1 MSTFAGLV
9 NVLNVNLSMYC
20 MLHACSLMGPCNHF
34 SSLGKL
40 LQVKCARVLAKD
52 GDMSTG
58 DISRASIYYDGAVKQ
73 DIARPVTEVNI
84 EKPMNEKAV
93 LFLSRVE

>member
-1 MSTFAGLV
+1 MHAMSTFAGLV

-20 MLHACSLMGPCNHF
+20 MLYACSLMSLCNHF
-34 SSLGKL
+34 PSLGKL

-58 DISRASIYYDGAVKQ
+58 DISRAY
-73 DIARPVTEVNI
+73 TMME
-84 EKPMNEKAV
+84 
-93 LFLSRVE
+93 L

>member
-1 MSTFAGLV
+1 MHAMSTFAGLV

-20 MLHACSLMGPCNHF
+20 MLYACSLMGPCNHF
-34 SSLGKL
+34 PSLGKL

-58 DISRASIYYDGAVKQ
+58 DISRLY
-73 DIARPVTEVNI
+73 TTME
-84 EKPMNEKAV
+84 
-93 LFLSRVE
+93 L

>member
-1 MSTFAGLV
+1 MHAMSTFAGLV

-20 MLHACSLMGPCNHF
+20 MLYACSLMGPCNHF

-40 LQVKCARVLAKD
+40 LVTGEVCACTKD

-58 DISRASIYYDGAVKQ
+58 DISRAY
-73 DIARPVTEVNI
+73 TTME
-84 EKPMNEKAV
+84 
-93 LFLSRVE
+93 L

>member
-9 NVLNVNLSMYC
+9 NVLNVSLSMYC
-20 MLHACSLMGPCNHF
+20 MLYACSLMGPCNHF
-34 SSLGKL
+34 PSLGKL

-52 GDMSTG
+52 GDMSAG
-58 DISRASIYYDGAVKQ
+58 DITCIYYDGAVKQ

-84 EKPMNEKAV
+84 VKPMNEKAV
-93 LFLSRVE
+93 LSE